1 MRHKYG
7 MYKFAAASVDESIVF
22 GSARPGYTE
31 AQVSQWIE
39 FMLDQDIQRV
49 CCLLTKKQLDRYG
62 DLLGSYRQAFGSER
76 VCWAPIEDFS
86 LATPEMLIDSL
97 SERLR
102 QRILPFLTIADQQQ
116 EKVVVHCS
124 GGIGRTGQILAAWLV
139 ARRGF
144 DYESAINAVRQT
156 GRNPYE
162 AIIAAPFKGRNP
174 WQVSAELK
182 TLLSSGLEA

>member
-1 MRHKYG
+1 
-7 MYKFAAASVDESIVF
+7 MYKFAAAETDESFTKCGLHPIVF
-22 GSARPGYTE
+22 GSARPGY
-31 AQVSQWIE
+31 ADGQVREWVE
-39 FMLDQDIQRV
+39 FMIDRDIRRV

-86 LATPEMLIDSL
+86 LATPEMLID
-97 SERLR
+97 
-102 QRILPFLTIADQQQ
+102 RILPFLAIADQQH

-124 GGIGRTGQILAAWLV
+124 GGVGRTGHVLAAWLV
-139 ARRGF
+139 AGRGF
-144 DYESAINAVRQT
+144 DYKSAIATVRQT

-174 WQVSAELK
+174 WQVAAELK
-182 TLLSSGLEA
+182 TLLSLSLEA